1 MEHSVRDVGDV
12 TVVTIQGKILGGPES
27 EGLRVELERIV
38 GGSCRRLLVD
48 LSGVPW
54 MNSAGLGILLSAYAR
69 MRERGG
75 DVRLAGAGPRVR
87 DILRTT
93 KLLTVLAVLDDEG
106 AGIRSFEAGPS
117 ADREAGARAGGVRPG
132 SG

>member
-1 MEHSVRDVGDV
+1 MEHSVHDAGDV
-12 TVVTIQGKILGGPES
+12 TVVAVRGKILGGPES
-27 EGLRVELERIV
+27 EGLRNELNRILSA
-38 GGSCRRLLVD
+38 GCRRLLVD

-69 MRERGG
+69 LREGG
-75 DVRLAGAGPRVR
+75 GELRLAGAGPRVE

-93 KLLTVLAVLDDEG
+93 KLLTVLAVLDDEE
-106 AGIRSFEAGPS
+106 AGIRSFGEGPS
-117 ADREAGARAGGVRPG
+117 ADRAGGARAAGVRPS